1 MREEAAGYA
10 APAGPGG
17 GRTGP
22 RRDGVGRMER
32 EAAGWASRGWVS
44 GLSLGFGFWVFFL
57 FLFLIQT
64 KFEFKLKFE
73 FKPHSNN

>member
-17 GRTGP
+17 KDVGKTGP
-22 RRDGVGRMER
+22 ALGPW
-32 EAAGWASRGWVS
+32 AGLVWGLGL
-44 GLSLGFGFWVFFL
+44 GLSFGSL

-64 KFEFKLKFE
+64 KFEFK
-73 FKPHSNN
+73 

>member
-17 GRTGP
+17 GRTRP
-22 RRDGVGRMER
+22 RREGVGRMER

-44 GLSLGFGFWVFFL
+44 GLSLGWVWVLSFIPPFL
-57 FLFLIQT
+57 FYL
-64 KFEFKLKFE
+64 
-73 FKPHSNN
+73 